1 MQPLNEKI
9 IIVDENGN
17 PAPQSNKEEVEVICS
32 KCGNVF
38 LGTCHSRICFNC
50 KREKARKRQRE
61 LYRAKYKK
69 KYHERNEAV
78 YWVNKNL

>member
-17 PAPQSNKEEVEVICS
+17 PALKSKKEEVEVICS

-38 LGTCHSRICFNC
+38 LGTKYRSVCFNC
-50 KREKARKRQRE
+50 QREVNRKRQRE
-61 LYRAKYKK
+61 NQAKYRK
-69 KYHERNEAV
+69 KYYERNEAS